1 MVRWE
6 GVEPP
11 TFWFVARCSIQL
23 SYQRTAGGIIGR
35 SMPILQRWLK
45 NLLQGR
51 FSRRLSADSGSCDD
65 PAKAAI
71 QEQNMPPLVSEGLNL
86 ALYGMGTVFV
96 FLTLLVLA
104 TMLMSRLVASK
115 EADTIVA
122 LPVDSASARK
132 MAAITAAIHQHR
144 NR

>member
-1 MVRWE
+1 
-6 GVEPP
+6 
-11 TFWFVARCSIQL
+11 
-23 SYQRTAGGIIGR
+23 
-35 SMPILQRWLK
+35 
-45 NLLQGR
+45 
-51 FSRRLSADSGSCDD
+51 
-65 PAKAAI
+65 
-71 QEQNMPPLVSEGLNL
+71 MPPLVSEGLNL

-104 TMLMSRLVASK
+104 TMLMSRLVASQ

-122 LPVDSASARK
+122 IPADSASARK